1 MKKNKTYDSP
11 AAGWG
16 AVKSVAKN
24 LLKEKVSLANYK
36 MIIKQNQPDK
46 GFDCPGCAWPDK
58 NHKSTFMFC
67 ENGIKAVAVEA
78 TSKRVTNDF
87 FEKHTVREL
96 LNQSDYELEEHGR
109 LTSPMKYDKT
119 TDKYIPISWDN
130 AFKLIAK
137 HLNKL
142 DNPDMATF
150 YTSGRASNEAAFLYQ
165 LFVRLYGTN
174 NFPDCSNM
182 CHEATSR
189 GLPLTIGSGK
199 GTVDFDDFEHADTI
213 FLFGHNPGTNHPRM
227 LGELRECAK
236 RGATLVS
243 INPLRERGLEK
254 FTDPQSPL
262 EMATFSGTKLCSVFV
277 QPKIGGDIALIKAIA
292 KGVLE
297 LDDSAKESNLERVLD
312 LEFIN
317 THTIGFEE
325 FANDLR
331 ATKYDELVEQ
341 SGVPY
346 EQIEAL
352 TKIYAKG
359 KGVIATWGMGLTQNK
374 HAVATIQLLS
384 NLMMMRGN
392 IGKLGAGLCPVRGH
406 SNVQGDRTVGIEDRP
421 TQEFLDRLKAV
432 YNFEPPREHGLDVV
446 NSIKAMHDGKVKV
459 FIGLGGNF
467 VMATPDT
474 ARTFEAL
481 QSCDLTVNITT
492 KLNRS
497 HLVHGKDAIILP
509 TIGRTEIDIQATGE
523 QGITVEDSFSSVHI
537 SYGINKPA
545 SNELRSEIA
554 IIAGIAD
561 ATLGSD
567 KINWLWYI
575 EDYSRIRD
583 DIEKVFDDFKDFNKK
598 VAVPGGFYL
607 RVAARE
613 RIWNTKTGKA
623 NFLVNKI
630 NNDTPMARAKTIHGN
645 KVLSLMTMRSH
656 DQYNTTIYGMDD
668 RYRSVFNERRVLFAN
683 IEDIKRL
690 GYKSGDKVD
699 IETIWDDGIKR
710 SVEAFVLTPY
720 DIPLGCLGA
729 YYPETNPLVPLES
742 YADLAITPTS
752 KLIPVILKPSLA

>member
-87 FEKHTVREL
+87 FEKHTVSEL

-262 EMATFSGTKLCSVFV
+262 EMATFSGTKFRGRVPTAL
-277 QPKIGGDIALIKAIA
+277 GDCL
-292 KGVLE
+292 
-297 LDDSAKESNLERVLD
+297 
-312 LEFIN
+312 
-317 THTIGFEE
+317 
-325 FANDLR
+325 
-331 ATKYDELVEQ
+331 
-341 SGVPY
+341 
-346 EQIEAL
+346 
-352 TKIYAKG
+352 
-359 KGVIATWGMGLTQNK
+359 
-374 HAVATIQLLS
+374 
-384 NLMMMRGN
+384 
-392 IGKLGAGLCPVRGH
+392 
-406 SNVQGDRTVGIEDRP
+406 
-421 TQEFLDRLKAV
+421 
-432 YNFEPPREHGLDVV
+432 
-446 NSIKAMHDGKVKV
+446 
-459 FIGLGGNF
+459 
-467 VMATPDT
+467 
-474 ARTFEAL
+474 
-481 QSCDLTVNITT
+481 
-492 KLNRS
+492 
-497 HLVHGKDAIILP
+497 
-509 TIGRTEIDIQATGE
+509 
-523 QGITVEDSFSSVHI
+523 
-537 SYGINKPA
+537 
-545 SNELRSEIA
+545 
-554 IIAGIAD
+554 
-561 ATLGSD
+561 
-567 KINWLWYI
+567 
-575 EDYSRIRD
+575 
-583 DIEKVFDDFKDFNKK
+583 
-598 VAVPGGFYL
+598 
-607 RVAARE
+607 
-613 RIWNTKTGKA
+613 
-623 NFLVNKI
+623 
-630 NNDTPMARAKTIHGN
+630 
-645 KVLSLMTMRSH
+645 
-656 DQYNTTIYGMDD
+656 
-668 RYRSVFNERRVLFAN
+668 
-683 IEDIKRL
+683 
-690 GYKSGDKVD
+690 
-699 IETIWDDGIKR
+699 
-710 SVEAFVLTPY
+710 AF
-720 DIPLGCLGA
+720 C
-729 YYPETNPLVPLES
+729 
-742 YADLAITPTS
+742 
-752 KLIPVILKPSLA
+752 